1 MSIKVKINNDWVD
14 TNIKAVRGV
23 NRVNSEDV
31 YTKEETEKKFATKTE
46 VQTQINNSITKENI
60 ENTIEA
66 WLEED
71 NESTNG
77 EVYTKQE
84 SDALFSGKVSK
95 TDITQ
100 STGTSETAVMSQKA
114 VSAII
119 NGQQGQPSLKSIT
132 FGGVN
137 GYCNIDDVVLSK
149 DGDELEIKLKTTSF
163 SVVQKAWSFATY
175 NGNKISIALQY
186 YLLGA
191 KDANNNWLSGMN
203 ASNGQ
208 MNLPTDARFNNK
220 NTLRITYADSKI
232 YFYVGTTLVKEYT
245 SQPTLKFNTLG
256 KYVDSSGTEYFW
268 QGDIYSFKYTTD
280 GVTKNILD
288 MNFTYHGDVV
298 VDTEESGG
306 QKGIIGNIA
315 DLQRSVNSP
324 IIIRPKTSTAFDV
337 LCLDTSSMTYFTYN
351 FERQVGRRTINGTDT
366 LCMDIWNCTQIKH
379 NGNTIV
385 QGWCNFINRVG
396 GDYNKGPG
404 HGCEVME
411 QHIFFADGKKVNPT
425 SLTGDLYCN
434 EFRYFVK
441 ANQFV
446 VDVEAC
452 TSASTGNN
460 NNIPVVGT
468 DGTPVVEAIRFTD
481 WTLSKNCKEK
491 ALNRLVL
498 QKDGVI
504 YDACYGS
511 MLQGYYPYFNN
522 AMFYDKDL
530 NWDNYTMNNGVV
542 THNMISGNRPSL
554 ELCYPKGNTA
564 VMFGDNYTAKC
575 TITKT
580 AMATEQ
586 NDDTVLSANYYQSPE
601 RVKIYL
607 HATKGY
613 PTDTSSRTTF
623 NTGDVIE
630 VNVERSISYKE

>member
-1 MSIKVKINNDWVD
+1 MAKRWYYKDENGNKVPVPQYKINSDNH
-14 TNIKAVRGV
+14 
-23 NRVNSEDV
+23 
-31 YTKEETEKKFATKTE
+31 YTKSDADNKFATK
-46 VQTQINNSITKENI
+46 
-60 ENTIEA
+60 ENT
-66 WLEED
+66 D
-71 NESTNG
+71 
-77 EVYTKQE
+77 TKV
-84 SDALFSGKVSK
+84 AK
-95 TDITQ
+95 TDIVQTTGI
-100 STGTSETAVMSQKA
+100 STTLVMSQKA
-114 VSAII
+114 VSDALSTKVGKTDIVQSTGNSTTSVMSQKAVSDII
-119 NGQQGQPSLKSIT
+119 NGQQGQLSLKSIT

-149 DGDELEIKLKTTSF
+149 DGDELEIELKTTSF
-163 SVVQKAWSFATY
+163 PVIQKMWSFATY
-175 NGNKISIALQY
+175 NGNTISIALQY
-186 YLLGA
+186 HLLGA
-191 KDANNNWLSGMN
+191 RDANNNWLSGMN
-203 ASNGQ
+203 ASMGQ
-208 MNLPTDARFNNK
+208 MPLPTDARFNNK

-280 GVTKNILD
+280 GVTKDILD

-315 DLQRSVNSP
+315 DLQKAVNSP

-337 LCLDTSSMTYFTYN
+337 LCLDASSMTYFTYN
-351 FERQVGRRTINGTDT
+351 FERNVGRRTINGTDT
-366 LCMDIWNCTQIKH
+366 LCMDIWNCTKIKH
-379 NGNTIV
+379 NGNDIV

-396 GDYNKGPG
+396 GDYHKGPG

-425 SLTGDLYCN
+425 SLTNDLYCN
-434 EFRYFVK
+434 EFRYIVK

-446 VDVEAC
+446 VDAEASA
-452 TSASTGNN
+452 SASTGNN

-511 MLQGYYPYFNN
+511 MLQGHYPYFNN

-554 ELCYPKGNTA
+554 ELYYPKGNTA

-580 AMATEQ
+580 AMSTEQ
-586 NDDTVLSANYYQSPE
+586 NDDTVLSANYYQSPD

-613 PTDTSSRTTF
+613 PTDISLRTTF